1 MPQKIYIITGTTA
14 VGKTQ
19 FALNFAEQADAE
31 IVSCDASL
39 FYRGMDIGTAKP
51 NAVEQ
56 ARVPHH
62 MLDLRPVDQPYTIV
76 AYIAD
81 ARAVIDAIFRR
92 GRSVVVTG
100 GSGFYLKS
108 FLYPVTDP
116 VIVTELLRSQGAA
129 YYAKEG
135 LNGLLKRL
143 EACNPEGLGL

>member
-19 FALNFAEQADAE
+19 FALDFAEQADAE

-62 MLDLRPVDQPYTIV
+62 MLDLRQSISLTPSSLILRMRVRSLMPSFG
-76 AYIAD
+76 AD
-81 ARAVIDAIFRR
+81 V
-92 GRSVVVTG
+92 
-100 GSGFYLKS
+100 
-108 FLYPVTDP
+108 
-116 VIVTELLRSQGAA
+116 
-129 YYAKEG
+129 
-135 LNGLLKRL
+135 RL
-143 EACNPEGLGL
+143 W